1 MSTQAEPS
9 AGEAAAL
16 LRTIK
21 REKVKAIF
29 AESSV
34 NPKLATTLAKEAGV
48 KIVDDLYG
56 DSLGQPGSGADT
68 VEGMWLSNARK
79 IADALK

>member
-1 MSTQAEPS
+1 M
-9 AGEAAAL
+9 
-16 LRTIK
+16 
-21 REKVKAIF
+21 KAIF

-34 NPKLATTLAKEAGV
+34 NASLATTLANDAHV

-56 DSLGQPGSGADT
+56 DSLGEPGSGADT
-68 VEGMWLSNARK
+68 VDGMLLANARK